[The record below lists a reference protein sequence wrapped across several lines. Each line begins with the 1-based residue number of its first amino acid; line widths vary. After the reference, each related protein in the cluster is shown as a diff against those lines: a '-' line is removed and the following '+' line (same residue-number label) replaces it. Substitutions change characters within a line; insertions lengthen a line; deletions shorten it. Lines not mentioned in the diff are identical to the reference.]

1 MQQPRS
7 GSPFRDAK
15 TLAPFVWMNVVAI
28 ASVVVALL
36 PLALRGRPLGRT
48 DRDEAPFEPVGVDAP
63 EARVAER

>member
-15 TLAPFVWMNVVAI
+15 TLVPFVWMNVVAI
-28 ASVVVALL
+28 SSVVVALL

-48 DRDEAPFEPVGVDAP
+48 DRRDEAAFEPVVDAP